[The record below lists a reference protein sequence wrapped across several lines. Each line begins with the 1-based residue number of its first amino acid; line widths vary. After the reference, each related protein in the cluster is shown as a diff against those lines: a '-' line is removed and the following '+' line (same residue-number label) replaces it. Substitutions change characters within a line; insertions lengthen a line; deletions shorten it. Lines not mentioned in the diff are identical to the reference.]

1 MIVNPHSSPNAVG
14 RRRRTDDRAGRE
26 RLLDV
31 AIELFS
37 ERGIANTTISQ
48 IASAGEVTS
57 AMVHYW
63 FDTREKLYDAIVE
76 ERLVPLMQAI
86 WEPAELE
93 RESAVELVRGLL
105 RRMLD
110 VTAEAPW
117 LPSLWL
123 REIVQ
128 AGGLLRDRVLSRV
141 PLQRNIEFQLKI
153 EEAQARGEINPG
165 IAPDLL
171 FLSMLAMVMLPQAT
185 AGIWQKTAPSSRLGR
200 SDIETHVTTL
210 LLEGMLGA
218 PSTDRSRRKR

>member
-37 ERGIANTTISQ
+37 GRGIANTTISQ

-110 VTAEAPW
+110 VTTEAPW

-141 PLQRNIEFQLKI
+141 PLQRNIEFQRKV

-171 FLSMLAMVMLPQAT
+171 FMSMLAMVMLPQAT
-185 AGIWQKTAPSSRLGR
+185 ADIWQKTAPPSRLGR

-218 PSTDRSRRKR
+218 PSTDRRSS